1 MMDKITRRKRL
12 KKQIQREKNQTSF
25 LSEIPQ
31 KLRITY
37 TWSDSGDLTNS
48 SLLYRTN
55 EFNGSFD

>member
-12 KKQIQREKNQTSF
+12 KKQIQREKNLTSF

-37 TWSDSGDLTNS
+37 TWSDFRNPTNS
-48 SLLYRTN
+48 PFLYRTN